1 MLKIMYGETLVKI
14 VFIQRW
20 LILKNP
26 KRCVFTNEITVY
38 HVLKYL
44 QKLDLKIAE
53 VGLLVLK
60 KCENPHLYKFLK
72 RVAQFPQIL
81 FATTRTEHLGG
92 RFSLIFLFAGILN
105 KIPMLKA

>member
-1 MLKIMYGETLVKI
+1 MYGETHVKI

-53 VGLLVLK
+53 VGLLVVK
-60 KCENPHLYKFLK
+60 KCENPHLYKFFETCSS
-72 RVAQFPQIL
+72 VP
-81 FATTRTEHLGG
+81 TNTVCYH
-92 RFSLIFLFAGILN
+92 
-105 KIPMLKA
+105 